1 MVSCN
6 YFFYET
12 GTRQGIDN
20 IVKYSEQL
28 GLGVESGIELSEATG
43 HVSSPEYYESARE
56 GQTDSTWTYG
66 NVLQSAIGQLDNAYT
81 PLQMANYTATLA
93 NNGTRMRS
101 HLVKS
106 IESYNLE
113 ETIST
118 VEPEVLNQ
126 VEASADDFEQVRQ
139 GMIRCA
145 TDATLGSAR
154 YYFADYPITVAAK
167 TGRRAGRD
175 LHRLCPGGRPGN
187 RGGGCGGKRLQRSAR
202 CAGCAGCL

>member
-106 IESYNLE
+106 IESYNRDTRLCALLLCRL
-113 ETIST
+113 
-118 VEPEVLNQ
+118 PHH
-126 VEASADDFEQVRQ
+126 
-139 GMIRCA
+139 RCGQ
-145 TDATLGSAR
+145 DR
-154 YYFADYPITVAAK
+154 NAAGF
-167 TGRRAGRD
+167 GRRAGRD

-187 RGGGCGGKRLQRSAR
+187 RGGGCGGKRLQRPAR

>member
-1 MVSCN
+1 
-6 YFFYET
+6 
-12 GTRQGIDN
+12 
-20 IVKYSEQL
+20 
-28 GLGVESGIELSEATG
+28 
-43 HVSSPEYYESARE
+43 
-56 GQTDSTWTYG
+56 
-66 NVLQSAIGQLDNAYT
+66 
-81 PLQMANYTATLA
+81 MANYTATLA

-145 TDATLGSAR
+145 TDATRGSAR

-167 TGRRAGRD
+167 TGTPQASGGALDATFIAYAPADDPEIAVAVVVENGYSGQRGAPVARAVFNEYFGLNEED
-175 LHRLCPGGRPGN
+175 IQQQNTDGQLIP
-187 RGGGCGGKRLQRSAR
+187 
-202 CAGCAGCL
+202 